1 MKELDCRGLACPAPV
16 LKTKE
21 AIEKEGLTGITV
33 IVDNEAAKQN
43 VSRFLQTKNFSP
55 SVHEKEG
62 NYYISGSLDKE
73 VVSSGEA
80 APKKEV
86 GGHRIFMMVT
96 SDTMGHGDDEL
107 GKRLMVNFI
116 KTAKEMD
123 ELWQIVFM
131 NSGVKLTID
140 TSDACNDLKALEKNG
155 VRVLSCGTCL
165 SHFNLLDKKRA
176 GETTN
181 MLDIVTAM
189 QIADKVITV

>member
-21 AIEKEGLTGITV
+21 AIEKAGLTGITV
-33 IVDNEAAKQN
+33 IVDSEAAKQN
-43 VSRFLQTKNFSP
+43 VTRFLKTKGFEP
-55 SVHEKEG
+55 SIREEAG
-62 NYYISGSLDKE
+62 AFFISGSPGKD
-73 VVSSGEA
+73 STSHQDA
-80 APKKEV
+80 APKKEA
-86 GGHRIFMMVT
+86 GAQKIFMMVT
-96 SDTMGHGDDEL
+96 SNTMGHGDDEL

-116 KTAKEMD
+116 KTVKEMD

-131 NSGVKLTID
+131 NSGVKLTLE
-140 TSDACNDLKALEKNG
+140 TSDAYNDLLALEEHG

-181 MLDIVTAM
+181 MLDIVTSM

>member
-1 MKELDCRGLACPAPV
+1 MKEIDCRGLNCPAPV

-21 AIEKEGLTGITV
+21 AIEKEGLAGITV
-33 IVDNEAAKQN
+33 IVDNEAAKQS

-55 SVHEKEG
+55 SVREEG
-62 NYYISGSLDKE
+62 GVFYISGTLNEDKCD
-73 VVSSGEA
+73 SSNA
-80 APKKEV
+80 MAPKEAGTQK
-86 GGHRIFMMVT
+86 IFMMVT
-96 SDTMGHGDDEL
+96 SNCLGHGDDEL

-131 NSGVKLTID
+131 NGGVKLTLD
-140 TSDACNDLKALEKNG
+140 TSDAYNDLKALEERG
-155 VRVLSCGTCL
+155 VRILSCGTCL

-181 MLDIVTAM
+181 MLDIITSM
-189 QIADKVITV
+189 QVADKVITV

>member
-21 AIEKEGLTGITV
+21 ALEKEALTEITV

-43 VSRFLQTKNFSP
+43 VSRFLKTKNFSP
-55 SVHEKEG
+55 SVREEG
-62 NYYISGSLDKE
+62 GAFYISGSMDKE
-73 VVSSGEA
+73 SVKHEDV
-80 APKKEV
+80 APKKET
-86 GGHRIFMMVT
+86 GAQKIFMMIT
-96 SDTMGHGDDEL
+96 SNSMGHGDDEL

-123 ELWQIVFM
+123 DLWQIVFM
-131 NSGVKLTID
+131 NGGVKLTLEN
-140 TSDACNDLKALEKNG
+140 SDAYNDLIALEKNG
-155 VRVLSCGTCL
+155 TRILSCGTCL

-181 MLDIVTAM
+181 MLDIITSM
-189 QIADKVITV
+189 QVADKVITV